1 MGSCLLIRTVMLQ
14 PFYKVSAA
22 ATAGTF
28 SIEGGAEKARG
39 VKGLM
44 DKKNS
49 FIGRC
54 GRAYFEEYVA
64 AVKGIM
70 TILRAANER
79 LGEEKGRYTRLEAFA
94 TMLTEALD
102 VDEKCRIV
110 IEYDPADSKVAV
122 YREELNGSVCTLS
135 EYPQNQ

>member
-1 MGSCLLIRTVMLQ
+1 M
-14 PFYKVSAA
+14 
-22 ATAGTF
+22 
-28 SIEGGAEKARG
+28 
-39 VKGLM
+39 KGLM

-110 IEYDPADSKVAV
+110 IEYDPADDKVAT
-122 YREELNGSVCTLS
+122 YREELTGRVKSFKDHQDC
-135 EYPQNQ
+135 Q